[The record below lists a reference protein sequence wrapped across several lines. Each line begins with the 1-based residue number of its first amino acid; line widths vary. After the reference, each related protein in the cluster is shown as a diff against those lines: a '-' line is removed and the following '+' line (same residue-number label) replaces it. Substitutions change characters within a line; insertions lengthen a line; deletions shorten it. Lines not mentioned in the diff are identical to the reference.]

1 MDLYD
6 KMLNINNLD
15 IEEEIKLTISDV
27 KKELSELTTDQ
38 TCKIYSSMIYE
49 KLKEKGILSKLIDT
63 ENFGNDF
70 SHMFVIAL
78 DNNDKYLIDLTY
90 EQFKEKEKLNDL
102 LTNGY
107 IKIDDET
114 FKDYLEI
121 VLKSKNSFSIDDA
134 LYQSKNR
141 SF

>member
-1 MDLYD
+1 MNLYD

-15 IEEEIKLTISDV
+15 VEEEIKSTVNDV
-27 KKELSELTTDQ
+27 KNELSELTTDQ

-49 KLKEKGILSKLIDT
+49 KLKEKGVLSKLIDT

-78 DNNDKYLIDLTY
+78 DNTDKYLIDLTY

>member
-1 MDLYD
+1 MNLYD

-15 IEEEIKLTISDV
+15 IEEEIKTTINDV
-27 KKELSELTTDQ
+27 KNELSELTTDQ

-49 KLKEKGILSKLIDT
+49 KLKEKGVLSKLIDT

-90 EQFKEKEKLNDL
+90 EQFKEKDKLNSL
-102 LTNGY
+102 LTDGY
-107 IKIDDET
+107 IKVDDDT

-134 LYQSKNR
+134 LYQNKNR

>member
-15 IEEEIKLTISDV
+15 IEEEIKSTINDV
-27 KKELSELTTDQ
+27 NNELSELTTDQ

-78 DNNDKYLIDLTY
+78 DNTDKYLIDLTY

-121 VLKSKNSFSIDDA
+121 VLNNKNSFSIDDA
-134 LYQSKNR
+134 LYQNKNR